1 MVNITRSQVF
11 DENVAKVNLM
21 ILKIMVAAIIVPI
34 SFVVFTAMGYWNV
47 PGGYSFTIGLYC
59 ITVSFL
65 LYLFN
70 QISVLQKFTMYMSI
84 IATMIFVDLLGC
96 KSIIVITIAYGF
108 APVLSCLYYN
118 AKLTRIIN
126 AVNFISILVVN
137 WIRAQTIMDVYI
149 WVEDPDR
156 TSMQFF
162 IANGIGLAV
171 ESIFVYMITV
181 TLAKR
186 TNKTLDALVQ
196 SSEERDSAFDEL
208 MKRNAYIVK
217 INSEI
222 EDANQNLKGT
232 QYKII
237 QFVAQV
243 LGSHDLFT
251 GRHVMHTRK
260 YVEIIAKELKRMG
273 YYTKELTA
281 DNIELYSTAAFLHD
295 IGKIHIPEGVL
306 NKIGKFT
313 PEEFELMKIHPEEGK
328 KLLEFLPQ
336 IEDGKFNEIAKQMA
350 YCHHEKWDGSGYPNG
365 LKEKEIPLCARIMA
379 AADVLD
385 ALISQRLYKEPMSIE
400 DAMEVFERARGLHFE
415 PCIADAVISLKNL
428 IKIIDED
435 FKTTEASTNAEEL
448 EWWMK
453 YHSNAEAKTMKI
465 ELRSDFIDA
474 SAAQANGLFDS
485 INNSDGGQ

>member
-1 MVNITRSQVF
+1 MINITRSQVF
-11 DENVAKVNLM
+11 DENIANVNLM
-21 ILKIMVAAIIVPI
+21 ILKIMAAAVLVPVA
-34 SFVVFTAMGYWNV
+34 FYVFTVMGFWHV
-47 PGGYSFTIGLYC
+47 PNSYSVTIALYTI
-59 ITVSFL
+59 ITTLV
-65 LYLFN
+65 LFILN
-70 QISVLQKFTMYMSI
+70 KISVFQQLTMYLSI

-96 KSIIVITIAYGF
+96 KSVIIITIAYGF
-108 APVLSCLYYN
+108 PPFLSCLYYN
-118 AKLTRIIN
+118 VRLTRVMNLIN
-126 AVNFISILVVN
+126 FALMILVN
-137 WIRAQTIMDVYI
+137 WIRAQNVSDVYI
-149 WVEDPDR
+149 WIEQPDR
-156 TSMQFF
+156 TPLQFF
-162 IANGIGLAV
+162 IGNGIGLAV
-171 ESIFVYMITV
+171 ESIFVFLITV

-186 TNKTLDALVQ
+186 TKKTLNALVQ
-196 SSEERDSAFDEL
+196 SSEERDSAFEEL

-217 INSEI
+217 INGEI
-222 EDANQNLKGT
+222 EAANRNLKGT

-237 QFVAQV
+237 QFVSQV

-260 YVEIIAKELKRMG
+260 YVEIIAKELKRLG

-281 DNIELYSTAAFLHD
+281 ENIELYSAAAFLHD

-365 LKEKEIPLCARIMA
+365 LEGKEIPLCARIMA

-385 ALISQRLYKEPMSIE
+385 ALISQRLYKDPMSID
-400 DAMEVFERARGLHFE
+400 DAMDVFERARGMHFE

-428 IKIIDED
+428 IKIIDND
-435 FKTTEASTNAEEL
+435 FKTSEASTNAEEL

-453 YHSNAEAKTMKI
+453 YHSSVEAKRMKI

-485 INNSDGGQ
+485 INQQK